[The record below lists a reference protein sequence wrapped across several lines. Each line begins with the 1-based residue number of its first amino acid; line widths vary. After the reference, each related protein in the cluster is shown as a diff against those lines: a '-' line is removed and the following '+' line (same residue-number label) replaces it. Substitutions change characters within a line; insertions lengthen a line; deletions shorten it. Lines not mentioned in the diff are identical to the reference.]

1 MSWVAFI
8 LAVVAAGLPTLIY
21 LALVWWLDRYEKEP
35 AHLLAVT
42 FLWGALPAAVL
53 AVTLDLALDAPLR
66 TLGDPVEEWRRAR
79 LLTPAVEEM
88 VKGAAL
94 VSLVLWRR
102 AEFNGVLDG
111 IIYGAFVGLGFAL
124 TENLLVF
131 AVAFESGAVQPGL
144 ILVALRAVLFGL
156 NHPLFSALFGASLG
170 WAIYHRG
177 DRGWARIGV
186 PALGLATAIT
196 LHLLHNTLAA
206 GQWENGWAL
215 PLALVADWGGLALIA
230 ALVPLAWANE
240 RRWLVEG
247 LRDEV
252 SLGTITGAEYHHVV
266 SHRRRAAAEW
276 RAFRRQGWS
285 GYRRV
290 ARHHQA
296 LTELAFA
303 HYYLRHHADD
313 ARDRWRLE
321 RLRAMIRRGRLTL
334 AAERVGSGQWAVRS
348 SRKIMKRQP
357 RTTRRPTAH
366 CPLPTRPHAS
376 DRARPGH
383 RRACCRSP
391 APGRG
396 PCRSASTRRAAAPR
410 RSSAG

>member
-1 MSWVAFI
+1 MSWGAFI

-21 LALVWWLDRYEKEP
+21 LGLVWWLDRYEKEP

-42 FLWGALPAAVL
+42 FLWGALPAALL
-53 AVTLDLALDAPLR
+53 AVMLDLALVAPLS
-66 TLGDPVEEWRRAR
+66 TLGDPAEEWRRAY
-79 LLTPAVEEM
+79 LLTPAIEEV

-94 VSLVLWRR
+94 VSLALWRR

-131 AVAFESGAVQPGL
+131 AAAFEGGEVQPGL
-144 ILVALRAVLFGL
+144 AIVALRAVLFGL

-170 WAIYHRG
+170 WALYHRG
-177 DRGWARIGV
+177 DRGAWARVVV
-186 PALGLATAIT
+186 PALGLAAAIA
-196 LHLLHNTLAA
+196 LHLLHNALAA
-206 GQWENGWAL
+206 GQWANGWAL

-252 SLGTITGAEYHHVV
+252 RLGTITDAEYRHVV

-276 RAFRRQGWS
+276 RAFRRHGWP

-290 ARHHQA
+290 ARHHHA

-303 HYYLRHHADD
+303 HYYLHHHAD
-313 ARDRWRLE
+313 AALDRWRLE
-321 RLRAMIRRGRLTL
+321 RLRAMIRHGRLTL
-334 AAERVGSGQWAVRS
+334 ASERVGS
-348 SRKIMKRQP
+348 RQ
-357 RTTRRPTAH
+357 
-366 CPLPTRPHAS
+366 
-376 DRARPGH
+376 
-383 RRACCRSP
+383 
-391 APGRG
+391 
-396 PCRSASTRRAAAPR
+396 
-410 RSSAG
+410 